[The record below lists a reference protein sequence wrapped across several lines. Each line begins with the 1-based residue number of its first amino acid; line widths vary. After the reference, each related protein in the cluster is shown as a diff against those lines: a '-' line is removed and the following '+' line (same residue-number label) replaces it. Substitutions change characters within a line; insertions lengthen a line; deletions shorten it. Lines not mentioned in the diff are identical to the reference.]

1 MPQQYPFSAV
11 LGCETDALDDMGLSL
26 VLTTIAPEI
35 GGVLVRGEKGTAK
48 STAVRALA
56 AVLPPIDVYA
66 GDRFS
71 VDPADPAAVSPDG
84 PFDED
89 AEVLTRAV
97 RLVELPVGATE
108 DRVLGS
114 LHLERALS
122 HGKVEYEP
130 GLLGRAHRGILYV
143 DEVNLLHDHL
153 VDLLLDAAAM
163 GNVTVERDGVS
174 VEHAARFVLIGT
186 MNPEEGE
193 LRPQLLD
200 RFGLSVEVAAPRDP
214 RLRAEVVRR
223 RMAYDA
229 DPAAFAARYAAE
241 DAALT
246 ERLEDARRRIDKV
259 DLGEGALLKIAEVCA
274 AFEVDGLRADIVM
287 ARAAVAHAAWEGRDE
302 VTRADIRRA
311 ALLALP
317 HRRRRNPF
325 DPLGLDEELLDQLLG
340 DELPPDDDPHGL
352 EEQVEAPASEGAAES
367 GADDGD
373 GHQDFE
379 APASANAPQPTD
391 DASADAPQSTG
402 GIESTVSAAAAYR
415 TKHLRVA
422 GLGEGDAG
430 RRSRA
435 LASTGR
441 RVGAKRPDGPTGSLH
456 LIETLLAAAGKQPAR
471 GRTSGKVQ
479 LRSEDLRV
487 AVREGREANLVLFC
501 VDASGSMAARKRM
514 TQVKTAILS
523 LLLDAYRRRDKVGL
537 VTFRGNQAEVA
548 LPPTH
553 SVDIAAVRLDEL
565 PAGGRTPLAE
575 GLLEAAKVLSRERLR
590 DPRLRPLLV
599 LVTDGRA
606 TGGTDAVARSRRAAE
621 HVAGLGVTT
630 VVVDSESGPLRFGLA
645 RDLAVLLRAEH
656 LSVTDVSATALSDA
670 VRTRTRPSAGAA

>member
-1 MPQQYPFSAV
+1 M
-11 LGCETDALDDMGLSL
+11 
-26 VLTTIAPEI
+26 
-35 GGVLVRGEKGTAK
+35 
-48 STAVRALA
+48 RALA

-71 VDPADPAAVSPDG
+71 VDPADPAATSPDG
-84 PFDED
+84 PFGTET
-89 AEVLTRAV
+89 ETIVRPV

-130 GLLGRAHRGILYV
+130 GLLARAHRGILYV

-163 GNVTVERDGVS
+163 GQVTVERDGVS

-200 RFGLSVEVAAPRDP
+200 RFGLTVEVAAPREP
-214 RLRAEVVRR
+214 ALRAEVVRR

-229 DPAAFAARYAAE
+229 DPVAFTARYR
-241 DAALT
+241 DADRALT
-246 ERLEDARRRIDKV
+246 ERVETARERLAKV
-259 DLGEGALLKIAEVCA
+259 RLTESALMKIAEVCA
-274 AFEVDGLRADIVM
+274 TFEVDGLRADIVT
-287 ARAAVAHAAWEGRDE
+287 ARTAVAHAAWEGRDE

-325 DPLGLDEELLDQLLG
+325 DAPGLDDDLLDQVLG
-340 DELPPDDDPHGL
+340 GDDELPPEPPEGPAPDEPQSPPEDDTPDQAQAAGPRD
-352 EEQVEAPASEGAAES
+352 EAGEGDSDQA
-367 GADDGD
+367 
-373 GHQDFE
+373 
-379 APASANAPQPTD
+379 PTD
-391 DASADAPQSTG
+391 DTLAETPAESDVEQPMTPPAGTEAG
-402 GIESTVSAAAAYR
+402 STVRATAPYR
-415 TKHLRVA
+415 PRLLKVH
-422 GLGEGDAG
+422 GLGEGAAG

-441 RVGAKRPDGPTGSLH
+441 RVGARLPDGPTGSLH
-456 LIETLLAAAGKQPAR
+456 LVETLLAAAGKQSSR
-471 GRTSGKVQ
+471 GRTTGRVE
-479 LRSEDLRV
+479 LRNEDLRV

-514 TQVKTAILS
+514 SQVKTAILS

-537 VTFRGNQAEVA
+537 VTFRGAEATVA
-548 LPPTH
+548 LPPTR
-553 SVDIAAVRLDEL
+553 SVDIAAARLDEV

-575 GLLEAAKVLSRERLR
+575 GLLEAARVLTRERMR

-606 TGGTDAVARSRRAAE
+606 TGGKDAVARSQQAAE
-621 HVAGLGVTT
+621 YVAGLGVTT
-630 VVVDSESGPLRFGLA
+630 VVIDGESGPLRLGLA
-645 RDLAVLLRAEH
+645 LRLAELLRAEH
-656 LSVTDVSATALSDA
+656 LPVAEVSAEALA
-670 VRTRTRPSAGAA
+670 GTVRSRTQKGAA